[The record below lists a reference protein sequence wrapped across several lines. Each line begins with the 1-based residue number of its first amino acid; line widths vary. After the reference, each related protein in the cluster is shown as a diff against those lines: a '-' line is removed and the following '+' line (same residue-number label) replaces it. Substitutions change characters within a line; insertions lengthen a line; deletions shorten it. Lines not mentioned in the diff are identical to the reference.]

1 MPALVPSRPL
11 GPRVAMALG
20 LREDLAAVVV
30 AALGADHVR
39 RPQLLA
45 LRAGDQRG
53 RLQRVVAA
61 AGVAAGARRA
71 LLGDR
76 VLRHLSRLSS
86 AWPVR
91 ARRYSLLLRGAQV
104 TTPVR
109 GPSAPRPGP

>member
-61 AGVAAGARRA
+61 AGGAAGGAPAPSWGRGGRPLPRR
-71 LLGDR
+71 
-76 VLRHLSRLSS
+76 
-86 AWPVR
+86 P
-91 ARRYSLLLRGAQV
+91 
-104 TTPVR
+104 PR
-109 GPSAPRPGP
+109 GPGAGPGGGTFLPGGPVTAPRT